1 MTSKG
6 GRGDAPLITTL
17 QGAGPGMHADRM
29 ASIPDPEVPERAKRR
44 RFAASYKLAILEE
57 LDRATEPGAKGAILR
72 REGLYNSHIVEWR
85 RARDAGALEA
95 LGQTRGR
102 KPADP
107 LAGEVERRARRA
119 RGSLWPRGVA
129 AGRPPRCRVR
139 SSGCAG
145 APSGWR
151 LSWTGPG

>member
-17 QGAGPGMHADRM
+17 QGAGPGMHADGM
-29 ASIPDPEVPERAKRR
+29 ASIPDSEVPEHAKRR

-72 REGLYNSHIVEWR
+72 REGLYTSHIVEWR

-95 LGQTRGR
+95 RGKTRGP
-102 KPADP
+102 KPANP
-107 LAGEVERRARRA
+107 LAGEVERLRRRAQRLEAELDRARLVITA
-119 RGSLWPRGVA
+119 QGNLSALLEGLLA
-129 AGRPPRCRVR
+129 ESAQDPPEQ
-139 SSGCAG
+139 
-145 APSGWR
+145 
-151 LSWTGPG
+151 

>member
-44 RFAASYKLAILEE
+44 RFAAIYKLAILEE
-57 LDRATEPGAKGAILR
+57 LDSATEPGAKGAILR
-72 REGLYNSHIVEWR
+72 REGLYTSHIVEWR

-95 LGQTRGR
+95 LGRPRGR
-102 KPADP
+102 KPANP
-107 LAGEVERRARRA
+107 LAGEVERLQRENARL
-119 RGSLWPRGVA
+119 RG
-129 AGRPPRCRVR
+129 
-139 SSGCAG
+139 
-145 APSGWR
+145 R
-151 LSWTGPG
+151 LDTANKVIEVQGNLSALLEGLLTESAQDKPKQ